1 MMTEFNAMLGNRIK
15 TLREA
20 QKISQV
26 AFAKQVF
33 MSREMLRRIEQGTV
47 SVAADRLPRLA
58 KELGVSVLDLL
69 AGVDDITMPVLDPD
83 EAQ

>member
-1 MMTEFNAMLGNRIK
+1 MMSEFNAMIGQRIK

-20 QKISQV
+20 QEISQV

-83 EAQ
+83 AIQ